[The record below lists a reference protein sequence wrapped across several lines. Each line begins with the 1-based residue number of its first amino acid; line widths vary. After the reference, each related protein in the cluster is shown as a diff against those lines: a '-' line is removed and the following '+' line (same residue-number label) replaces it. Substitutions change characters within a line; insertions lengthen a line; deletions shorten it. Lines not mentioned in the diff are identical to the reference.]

1 MGVYKRGGV
10 WWVRFQWDKAEI
22 RRSSRETSRDK
33 ALEFELKLK
42 EDLKRVHRGGKPRV
56 TYREA
61 MEMFVEEHLPNL
73 AETSR
78 VRYLTSGRALYPH
91 FIDCYLDEINK
102 AKIAEFVRARK
113 REGVKAAGINR
124 DIACLSSMLSRAAEA
139 DMIDANPMKG
149 MPRLRQKEPPGR
161 VRYLT
166 RTEFDRLC
174 AKASEA
180 HRRMIVFAV
189 ETGLRFEEQF
199 GLTWDRVDLVRNE
212 IHVLRTKNGTAR
224 TVPLEPPAIEVLK
237 ALKRHIKEPWV
248 FWHDNGERYV
258 TVREAFGTAVKKA
271 KVKDFTWHDLR
282 HTFASWKAQA
292 GIDMYRLQQL
302 LGHKRPEM
310 TQRYA
315 HLRTD
320 DLRAELERVRYQP
333 RTEDGTHSK
342 DNVPD
347 AP

>member
-1 MGVYKRGGV
+1 
-10 WWVRFQWDKAEI
+10 
-22 RRSSRETSRDK
+22 
-33 ALEFELKLK
+33 
-42 EDLKRVHRGGKPRV
+42 
-56 TYREA
+56 
-61 MEMFVEEHLPNL
+61 MFVEEHLPNL
-73 AETSR
+73 AETSKT
-78 VRYLTSGRALYPH
+78 RYLTSGRALYPH

-139 DMIDANPMKG
+139 DMIDSNPMRG

-166 RTEFDRLC
+166 RKEFDKLC
-174 AKASEA
+174 EVSSEA

-199 GLTWDRVDLVRNE
+199 GLTWDRVDLVRKE
-212 IHVLRTKNGTAR
+212 IHVVKTKNGTAR
-224 TVPLEPPAIEVLK
+224 TVPLEPDAIAVLK
-237 ALKRHIKEPWV
+237 ALKKHIKEPWV
-248 FWHDNGERYV
+248 FWHDSGQRYV
-258 TVREAFGTAVKKA
+258 TLREAFGTAVKKA
-271 KVKDFTWHDLR
+271 KIKDFTWHDLR

-320 DLRAELERVRYQP
+320 DLRAELERVRRP
-333 RTEDGTHSK
+333 VGTESRHKDGDQKKGDSTTGTADSQAAEANGAGQAGEGVGTESGTHSK
-342 DNVPD
+342 DMENGIAGEP
-347 AP
+347 